1 MKRIETFLQ
10 YQELMNATRMKYRI
24 LFSNNYYML
33 EEVQRY
39 IELSRMYYEELDG
52 GLILIYD
59 EERYYRVCL
68 YILQEAAFRIPD
80 LNKRVVLR
88 NIYRKNQK
96 DDMTESVEKRLE
108 ALEFQHTGTTVQLRG
123 NVHEIWEKCK
133 CQERFVM
140 AMERKGYCCM
150 EAPREK
156 CAELEQFLIKS
167 EIIKDYHIDYL
178 EAQNYQEGSYMYLM
192 SPNNELCAVSAAT
205 IRDGVAYGI
214 GIAIEDKYKL
224 KGLTSVLGYYRAKWL
239 YDNEIRNIRAWALVT
254 NDASLQYHTSL
265 GYTLSNRLAD
275 EWVRGAKK

>member
-1 MKRIETFLQ
+1 MKKIETLLQ
-10 YQELMNATRMKYRI
+10 YQELMNATRIRYNI

-68 YILQEAAFRIPD
+68 YILPEATFRIPD
-80 LNKRVVLR
+80 LNKRVVIR

-96 DDMTESVEKRLE
+96 ADMTKSVEKRLE
-108 ALEFQHTGTTVQLRG
+108 VLGFQHTGTTVQLRAD
-123 NVHEIWEKCK
+123 VQDILERCK
-133 CQERFVM
+133 YQERFVR
-140 AMERKGYCCM
+140 AMERKGYCCKA
-150 EAPREK
+150 APKEK
-156 CAELEQFLIKS
+156 CLEIQDFLIKS

-178 EAQNYQEGSYMYLM
+178 ESQNYQEGAYIYLI
-192 SPNNELCAVSAAT
+192 SPDNKMCAASAAT
-205 IRDGVAYGI
+205 IKDGVAYGI

-239 YDNEIRNIRAWALVT
+239 YDNGIKSIRAWALVT

-265 GYTLSNRLAD
+265 GYKLSNRFAD
-275 EWVRGAKK
+275 EWIRGTKE